1 LKNSLAILAF
11 FALGLLGGLLHLF
24 PTWLRHP
31 DAPYVVLLLLLF
43 LVGFATGGDARTWA
57 LLRRFNLR
65 VILVPATVT
74 LGTLCGVALVAPLL
88 HQVTLRDAL
97 AVGSGL
103 GYYSL
108 SSILITEL
116 DSERLG
122 VIALLANVMR
132 ELTTLII
139 APLLARTLGGLA
151 PIAAAGATSLDTTLP
166 VITRFSGREYTT
178 IAVFSGAVLTFLV
191 PLLVTMFLGIH

>member
-1 LKNSLAILAF
+1 MAILVF
-11 FALGLLGGLLHLF
+11 FTLGLLSGLLHLL

-31 DAPYVVLLLLLF
+31 NAPYVVLLLLLF
-43 LVGFATGGDARTWA
+43 LVGFASGGDARTWA
-57 LLRRFNLR
+57 LLRRLNLR
-65 VILVPATVT
+65 VILLPATVT
-74 LGTLCGVALVAPLL
+74 LGTLCGVTLVAPLL
-88 HQVTLRDAL
+88 RQVTLRDAL

-116 DSERLG
+116 HSERLG

-132 ELTTLII
+132 ELTTLIF
-139 APLLARTLGGLA
+139 APLLARTFGKLA

-166 VITRFSGREYTT
+166 VITRFSGREYAT

-191 PLLVTMFLGIH
+191 PLLVTVFLGIP